1 MPVVWVTGTSTAQ
14 ASYPDTLC
22 RLGPVT
28 ALPQRRANIP
38 LDERRPAFTTRS
50 PRRGPSRPA
59 YVCLWILPDEG
70 PELPAGLSRDRTDTS
85 PAPGERMI
93 CAPSFS
99 EEPPCRMEEAPT
111 LSLLQTTVCSEDGD
125 VESGARIH
133 PMDSGTFPHPCLSR
147 SPVTSHSNAQK
158 EHLCPKGFQRDLLS
172 SNSERCH
179 VDRFVL
185 RLGETQTRSVHPDGR
200 VKSQGLRGLPC

>member
-1 MPVVWVTGTSTAQ
+1 MQVVWVTGTSTAQ
-14 ASYPDTLC
+14 ASYPDTPC

-28 ALPQRRANIP
+28 ALRQRRANIP

-50 PRRGPSRPA
+50 PPLGPSRPA

-85 PAPGERMI
+85 PAPGERII

-111 LSLLQTTVCSEDGD
+111 LSLLQAPVCSEDGD

-158 EHLCPKGFQRDLLS
+158 EHLCPKGFQQDLLS
-172 SNSERCH
+172 SNSERCR
-179 VDRFVL
+179 VDRFV
-185 RLGETQTRSVHPDGR
+185 SAGR
-200 VKSQGLRGLPC
+200 DTDKICPP